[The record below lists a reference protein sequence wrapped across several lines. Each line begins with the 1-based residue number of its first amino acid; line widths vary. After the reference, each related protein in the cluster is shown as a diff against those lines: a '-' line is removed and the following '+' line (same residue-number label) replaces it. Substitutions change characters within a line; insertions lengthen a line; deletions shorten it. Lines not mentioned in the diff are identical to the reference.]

1 MKIIDV
7 YNNFITENQWLI
19 DIPPLHEILEN
30 SGYNT
35 NHSYID
41 KYFSRLYAD
50 LLIDSDILNDDI
62 TYNELELEITSCLYS
77 NIEYIKRIYEI
88 ETSNYN
94 LLDNVD
100 RYEILDKQTI
110 KNINGKQ
117 KNTNTSNKI
126 INSVTNKVSGF
137 NSNELVIDNET
148 TTTTSGNAGGAI
160 VNTSEIDEYINSQEI
175 LGTEADGKIF
185 NHIHGNIGVTKSTE
199 LLDAHAD
206 FWNNFNFFEKVLKS
220 LFNYL
225 CVGVYE

>member
-1 MKIIDV
+1 M
-7 YNNFITENQWLI
+7 
-19 DIPPLHEILEN
+19 
-30 SGYNT
+30 
-35 NHSYID
+35 
-41 KYFSRLYAD
+41 
-50 LLIDSDILNDDI
+50 
-62 TYNELELEITSCLYS
+62 
-77 NIEYIKRIYEI
+77 
-88 ETSNYN
+88 
-94 LLDNVD
+94 
-100 RYEILDKQTI
+100 
-110 KNINGKQ
+110 
-117 KNTNTSNKI
+117 
-126 INSVTNKVSGF
+126 
-137 NSNELVIDNET
+137 VIDNET